1 MLVYH
6 VVYRLVYVRLYLYVL
21 PFVCTNPHPAIA
33 IQPHTPL
40 RVRVPVELGGL
51 SDQK

>member
-21 PFVCTNPHPAIA
+21 PFVCTDPAIA

-40 RVRVPVELGGL
+40 RVRVPVELGPL
-51 SDQK
+51 